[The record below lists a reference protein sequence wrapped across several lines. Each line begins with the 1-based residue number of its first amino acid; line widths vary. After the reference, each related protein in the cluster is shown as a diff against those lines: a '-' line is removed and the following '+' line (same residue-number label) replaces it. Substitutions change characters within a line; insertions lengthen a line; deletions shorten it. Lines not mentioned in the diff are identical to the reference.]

1 MFLKFGISCKM
12 SILCLKCLEWLLLEA
27 WTCPSLFTSN
37 VYFFRVIRYED
48 FCLDIKTNAASL
60 LEFFSFK
67 MHMRVAKFINS
78 HTHENIGGVSST
90 FRDSKNAPYHWRNE
104 LSFAEVQDIQ
114 EKCSEALKLWGY
126 KKADTSDELEN
137 LQPLLEYH
145 L

>member
-1 MFLKFGISCKM
+1 MLNFNSISKMFRNLAPT
-12 SILCLKCLEWLLLEA
+12 W
-27 WTCPSLFTSN
+27 SLDMFKLVCIHY

-104 LSFAEVQDIQ
+104 LSFAEVQNIQ

-145 L
+145 LW